1 LFREPIGKLLAH
13 LEAYENADGLLENLP
28 GWIFL
33 EWSRANDRD
42 VVCGVNYPTN
52 MLYSVTLDAASA
64 LYGDGRLAQKAERIR
79 QAIRSQAF
87 DGHFFVDNATRL
99 AGELRLTGNRT
110 EVCQYYAFFT
120 GTAAKASH
128 PGLFETLMNDFGP
141 QRKQTNLHPDIA
153 FANAFIG
160 NYLRME
166 VLRKEK
172 RYAQMIREIR
182 GYFLGMARRTGTLW
196 EYDQEK
202 ASCNHGFASYIACLL
217 LEAKREGELRQV

>member
-1 LFREPIGKLLAH
+1 
-13 LEAYENADGLLENLP
+13 
-28 GWIFL
+28 
-33 EWSRANDRD
+33 
-42 VVCGVNYPTN
+42 
-52 MLYSVTLDAASA
+52 
-64 LYGDGRLAQKAERIR
+64 
-79 QAIRSQAF
+79 
-87 DGHFFVDNATRL
+87 
-99 AGELRLTGNRT
+99 
-110 EVCQYYAFFT
+110 
-120 GTAAKASH
+120 
-128 PGLFETLMNDFGP
+128 MNDFGP